1 MSLVHTCEHIIMHT
15 CEQRV
20 HLNEVYAAVAVA
32 VILVEEGLEDPA
44 QARLVLAKY
53 DRCVRACVSE

>member
-1 MSLVHTCEHIIMHT
+1 